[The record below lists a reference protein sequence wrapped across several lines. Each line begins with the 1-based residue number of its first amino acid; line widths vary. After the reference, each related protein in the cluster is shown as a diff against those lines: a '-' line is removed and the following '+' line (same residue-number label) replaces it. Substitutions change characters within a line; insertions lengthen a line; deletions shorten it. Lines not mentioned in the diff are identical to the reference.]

1 MCQANK
7 GGWHSAEMMQN
18 LTGLGVIPPAKR
30 LNLNTDGFETFPRL
44 LDLDLSA
51 AMGKAKGNKVTEQNF
66 HTCLN
71 VANRTA
77 PARFRIMKLEQ
88 IQVKTKGP
96 GRDLR
101 LLLEKF
107 FRLLVG

>member
-66 HTCLN
+66 HTCLKRGQPDRSSP
-71 VANRTA
+71 VSHHEAGA
-77 PARFRIMKLEQ
+77 ESCK
-88 IQVKTKGP
+88 
-96 GRDLR
+96 D
-101 LLLEKF
+101 
-107 FRLLVG
+107 